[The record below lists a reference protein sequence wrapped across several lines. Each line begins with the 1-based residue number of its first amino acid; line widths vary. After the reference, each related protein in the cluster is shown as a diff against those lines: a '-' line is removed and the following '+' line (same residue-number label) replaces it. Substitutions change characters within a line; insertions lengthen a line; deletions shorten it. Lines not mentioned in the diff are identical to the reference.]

1 MTRHHSIALTI
12 ALMSVACG
20 LICSTATAS
29 PLLSGYG
36 GPGGGEQVIIG
47 SQLLNTTRAGGGARG
62 GTASKLQSATQE
74 PGSLAAGSG
83 IAPAQTVQ
91 HTGLAPKPL
100 ATAATPKF
108 STTTASAD
116 RSPRSGH
123 AAVPSTPAS
132 QPASELAQS
141 TQTSYDLRSGLTN
154 GELALIALVV
164 GGLLALAIGTRS
176 LSRLQR

>member
-1 MTRHHSIALTI
+1 MTRHHSIALTF
-12 ALMSVACG
+12 ALMSVLCG

-36 GPGGGEQVIIG
+36 GPGAGEQVIIG
-47 SQLLNTTRAGGGARG
+47 SQLLNTPRGGGGTPG
-62 GTASKLQSATQE
+62 GPAPKLRSTSQQ
-74 PGSLAAGSG
+74 PGSIATSSG
-83 IAPAQTVQ
+83 VIPAQTNQ
-91 HTGLAPKPL
+91 TTG
-100 ATAATPKF
+100 ATPKF

-116 RSPRSGH
+116 RRSSR

-132 QPASELAQS
+132 QPASELTQS
-141 TQTSYDLRSGLTN
+141 TQASYNPRSGLTN

-164 GGLLALAIGTRS
+164 VGLLALAISTRS